1 MISCT
6 KKSAG
11 PPDMREKHVT
21 ETFKATVNLN
31 SPFKNNEKQK
41 TYAQRIITRS
51 NLCDHSHGLNN
62 QRTVILKHLSRTLSL
77 LLAFTFSLSA
87 SALSLRS
94 EQHPDG
100 TTVLLLTN
108 EASPERAH
116 KLNQDPAVRSALV
129 DFLGYQTGS
138 YTNDNTMIV
147 QQVLEALDSEMATFV
162 DGVPPG
168 RKMITAMDDGNNGL
182 ERGALL
188 LDDKGQLLAV
198 GLVNGHCSVKSRD
211 EPLTCNDAPETVL
224 TIFQPEG
231 ASEGDADALI
241 TWSKQLPPMMALWA
255 ESDDPERR
263 AAAQKIAHVEY
274 IVTQPKQGAW
284 TAAQLPSD
292 FPKAMLALLPQRAH
306 LIGAG
311 AHGVFTTPGME
322 GTPINGDWDKIAGRP
337 QHEYEVILRTFTEY
351 ADVID
356 FYQQHAKDAEVSG
369 NERKALVEGRIDG
382 GTYKIE
388 IANRKE
394 AGTVIT
400 FSAWRQEV

>member
-1 MISCT
+1 M
-6 KKSAG
+6 
-11 PPDMREKHVT
+11 
-21 ETFKATVNLN
+21 
-31 SPFKNNEKQK
+31 
-41 TYAQRIITRS
+41 
-51 NLCDHSHGLNN
+51 
-62 QRTVILKHLSRTLSL
+62 KHLSRTLAL

-87 SALSLRS
+87 IALSLRS
-94 EQHPDG
+94 EQRPDG
-100 TTVLLLTN
+100 TTALLLTN
-108 EASPERAH
+108 EASPERAS

-129 DFLGYQTGS
+129 NFFGYQTGS

-168 RKMITAMDDGNNGL
+168 RKMITAMDDGNNGF

-188 LDDKGQLLAV
+188 LDDKGHLLAV
-198 GLVNGHCSVKSRD
+198 GLVNGHCTVKSR
-211 EPLTCNDAPETVL
+211 EEALTCNDAPETVL

-231 ASEGDADALI
+231 AKKADADSLVS
-241 TWSKQLPPMMALWA
+241 WSKQLPPMMALWA

-322 GTPINGDWDKIAGRP
+322 GTPIDGDWDKIAGRP

-369 NERKALVEGRIDG
+369 NERKALVEGHIDG
-382 GTYKIE
+382 GTYKVE
-388 IANRKE
+388 ITNRTDE
-394 AGTVIT
+394 GTVIT